1 LNFYRM
7 TMTRIKYEHREL
19 DVACTL
25 GPAQRDG
32 RGAQWQFLRDHHG
45 LGTEPIP
52 DGIRIWL
59 RPQARA
65 LAESLAR
72 QEADC
77 CGFLDLELASDGG
90 RLRLDITS
98 PVAEAAPTIAW
109 LAGEP

>member
-1 LNFYRM
+1 M
-7 TMTRIKYEHREL
+7 ASIKYEHRDL

-25 GPAQRDG
+25 GATQRDG
-32 RGAQWQFLRDHHG
+32 RQAQWHLLREQSG

-98 PVAEAAPTIAW
+98 PAAEAAPVIAW
-109 LAGEP
+109 LAGMP

>member
-1 LNFYRM
+1 M
-7 TMTRIKYEHREL
+7 ASIKHEHRDL

-25 GPAQRDG
+25 GTAQRDG
-32 RGAQWQFLRDHHG
+32 RRAQWQLLRDQGG

-65 LAESLAR
+65 LAESLVR

-98 PVAEAAPTIAW
+98 PAAAAAPVIAW
-109 LAGEP
+109 LAGAP